1 MAERF
6 TKADDVLKHL
16 FDTVERSINQFIREL
31 NIEIARLT
39 PIRSGAAR
47 RGWRVIGEYKLRGNT
62 RVIENRVPYIGL
74 LEAGYSKQAPNGM
87 LGPALTRLNR
97 RKYKI

>member
-1 MAERF
+1 MAKRF
-6 TKADDVLKHL
+6 TRASVVFRDIVDS
-16 FDTVERSINQFIREL
+16 VERSVNLFIRQL
-31 NIEIARLT
+31 NIEVARLT
-39 PIRSGAAR
+39 PIRTGTAR

-74 LEAGYSKQAPNGM
+74 LEMGYSKQAPNGM